1 VIIPIRE
8 IKESYAKNC
17 RYIFFKK
24 YILFDQNVL
33 TFKVKSP
40 YDFQGIIY
48 VVLDSK
54 VYIQNGNKKRS
65 NCPSFYWVFS
75 MSYYLI

>member
-1 VIIPIRE
+1 MIIPIRE

-48 VVLDSK
+48 VVLGTME
-54 VYIQNGNKKRS
+54 YIHS
-65 NCPSFYWVFS
+65 EEYEA
-75 MSYYLI
+75 I